1 MTQDAPPIVQGN
13 QSRVM
18 PHIRTALSPDK
29 QYSCHILPGPA
40 ATIVRDHVLP
50 QMFLQRCVEVKKTQT
65 IGLRQYAQKNH
76 VSLNPRARFDW
87 TNRQVSWL
95 PVIASKRLPR
105 LASRV
110 ASCLETHGY
119 SGGTAQD
126 LHLIPF
132 ILGRVPVSNSIK
144 LSIVYQIKKFSA
156 NLLFNQIVSRHF
168 RFY

>member
-1 MTQDAPPIVQGN
+1 MRHDSGRAAHCTGEPVQGN
-13 QSRVM
+13 AAHKNSTFSGQTVLLSYPAGSRR
-18 PHIRTALSPDK
+18 HDSK
-29 QYSCHILPGPA
+29 GSCPA
-40 ATIVRDHVLP
+40 ANVSAALRGS
-50 QMFLQRCVEVKKTQT
+50 KKTQT

-156 NLLFNQIVSRHF
+156 NLLFNQQF
-168 RFY
+168 